1 MTATTGKMGIM
12 AAGFNY
18 SAVAEDE
25 FNDWYDTEH
34 IPERLRVKGFINAER
49 WIGADDPKI
58 AFATY
63 DLDSVDV
70 LQSAPY
76 LAFTGVNQSPWTKR
90 VEHGMQKLGR
100 FVGEQILPGHQ
111 AAPPNAGGLLFFAM
125 NVEPAAE
132 DEFNDWYNTEHV
144 PLLAAVPGC
153 LCARRFKGDG
163 IATQKY
169 FAIYHLTEPEVAKG
183 KAWKAA
189 VATPWTAKILKR
201 TSAHLHALLR
211 RYVRRTP
218 AA

>member
-1 MTATTGKMGIM
+1 MTKPMAVM

-34 IPERLRVKGFINAER
+34 LPQRLRVEGFINAER

-63 DLDSVDV
+63 DLESFDV
-70 LQSAPY
+70 LQSAPH
-76 LAFTGVNQSPWTKR
+76 LAFTGANQSPWSKR
-90 VEHGMQKLGR
+90 VEGKMKKLGR
-100 FVGEQILPGHQ
+100 FVGDQILPGNLV
-111 AAPPNAGGLLFFAM
+111 APQNAGGLLFFAM
-125 NVEPAAE
+125 NVEPQAE
-132 DEFNDWYNTEHV
+132 DEFNDWYNTEHI
-144 PLLAAVPGC
+144 PQLAAVPGC

-163 IATQKY
+163 SATQKY
-169 FAIYHLTEPEVAKG
+169 FAIYHLTGPEVSKS

-189 VATPWTAKILKR
+189 VATPWTAKILKH
-201 TSAHLHALLR
+201 TSAHLHALMR
-211 RYVRRTP
+211 RYVR